1 MLKTRVS
8 LLQFYIVNLFILQDA
23 CVHLKLEEAA
33 FCSGQEMQNLS
44 YNPFYI
50 LEKLNRVESCGFQQV
65 PPGLPALNFKS
76 FLDISDAFWI
86 SPNELLKLVRPRRM
100 VVKFLRVALHA
111 ALAQLQPLLAAQQHQ
126 NLRRFRCPQKSFFEL
141 TWYRNL
147 DERCK
152 KHNILKRKANIL
164 KMHEIA
170 DADFLP
176 KLIYSCLASWKACV
190 VVALYLIYIVWSW
203 CEEKIILWVFEGSP
217 YGVCVFSC
225 LYDPSLKKSARL
237 VYFKRT
243 LTAVRARMFLGNAQM
258 TIQ

>member
-1 MLKTRVS
+1 MTWPASGSSCDCDFYSCNADTPYRDISCWQPSDSLMLKRVS

-33 FCSGQEMQNLS
+33 FCSGQELQNLS

-50 LEKLNRVESCGFQQV
+50 LEKLNWVQSCGFQQV

-76 FLDISDAFWI
+76 FLDISAFWI
-86 SPNELLKLVRPRRM
+86 FPDELLKLVRPRRM
-100 VVKFLRVALHA
+100 VVKLLRVALHA

-126 NLRRFRCPQKSFFEL
+126 NLRRFRCPQKSLFEL

-152 KHNILKRKANIL
+152 KHNILKRRANIL
-164 KMHEIA
+164 EMHEIA
-170 DADFLP
+170 DADRLP
-176 KLIYSCLASWKACV
+176 KLIYLCLASWKASV

-203 CEEKIILWVFEGSP
+203 CEEKIIL
-217 YGVCVFSC
+217 
-225 LYDPSLKKSARL
+225 
-237 VYFKRT
+237 
-243 LTAVRARMFLGNAQM
+243 
-258 TIQ
+258 